1 MRNAMTS
8 GYAQHREMYDF
19 IREWYNKTHGR
30 DPSTLL
36 SIVLCDFGIA
46 LNERS
51 NSRTEQHEG

>member
-1 MRNAMTS
+1 MTS